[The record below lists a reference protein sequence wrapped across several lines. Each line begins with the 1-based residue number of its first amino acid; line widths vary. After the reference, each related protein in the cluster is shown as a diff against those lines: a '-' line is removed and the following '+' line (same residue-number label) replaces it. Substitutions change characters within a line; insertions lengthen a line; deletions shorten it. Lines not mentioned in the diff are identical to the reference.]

1 LSVVAAMATDSEVQ
15 IVVTEINTAMT
26 LDKFIFR

>member
-1 LSVVAAMATDSEVQ
+1 MATDIEVQ